1 MASAHTKMQT
11 AKERKALL
19 ASLAPRA
26 RRVVAFIET
35 HLCVP
40 EGRDAGKPVVLR
52 NWQIA
57 EIQKIYGNPHGTRRA
72 ILSFG
77 RKNGKT
83 ALAAMLLLVH
93 LCGPEARPNGQLYS
107 AARSREQAAVLFR
120 LAGQMVRRSPAIA
133 PEVVVVDS
141 KKEMRCFQLGTV
153 YRALSRDAPT
163 ALGLSPAFI
172 VHDELGQ
179 VKGPRDP
186 LYEALETATGAQSD
200 PLSLV
205 ISTQAPTDA
214 DLLSV
219 LIDDALKG
227 TDPRVVVSLYT
238 APEDLDPFGEE
249 AVRAANPAFG
259 DFQNPVE
266 TMAMAEDAR
275 RMPARENEF
284 RNLILNQRV
293 DASTPF
299 ISRGLWRSCTMSGV
313 WRGGQ
318 PSVADFGDAPVF
330 GGLDLSE
337 VNDLTCLV
345 LKAPIGGVWHTRP
358 FFWLP
363 EEGIV
368 ERSRKDRVPYDVWA
382 SQGLIELCPGRSV
395 SYDWVAT
402 RLVEILRPLNVQ
414 RVAFDRWNWRHFRPC
429 LERAGAPAS
438 WLSEEDDA
446 LFARFGQGMVSMSP
460 ALRTLES
467 RILDGD
473 LAHTGH
479 PVLTMCM
486 ANAVV
491 TKDPSGNRKLD
502 KAKAA
507 GRIDGAVSLAMAS
520 GVSGEY
526 RENAPSPSYL
536 KSAPLMVL

>member
-1 MASAHTKMQT
+1 MGTAHKRM
-11 AKERKALL
+11 KLL

-26 RRVVAFIET
+26 LRVVQFIEK
-35 HLCVP
+35 HLRVP
-40 EGRDAGKPVVLR
+40 EGKDAGKPVVLR
-52 NWQIA
+52 DWQIR
-57 EIQKIYGNPHGTRRA
+57 EIDKIYGNRHGTRRA

-83 ALAAMLLLVH
+83 AIAAMLLLVH
-93 LCGPEARPNGQLYS
+93 LVGPEARRNGQLYS

-120 LAGQMVRRSPAIA
+120 LAAAMVRMSPAIA
-133 PEVVVVDS
+133 VEVSIIES
-141 KKEMRCFQLGTV
+141 KKEMRVAALGTL
-153 YRALSRDAPT
+153 YRALSKEATT
-163 ALGLSPAFI
+163 AYGFSPVFV

-179 VKGPRDP
+179 VKGPRDE
-186 LYEALETATGAQSD
+186 LYEALETATGAQEA

-205 ISTQAPTDA
+205 ISTQAPTDG
-214 DLLSV
+214 DLLSI

-227 TDPRVVVSLYT
+227 SDPRVVVSLYT
-238 APEDLDPFGEE
+238 APEDLDPFSEE
-249 AVRAANPAFG
+249 AARAANPAFG

-299 ISRGLWRSCTMSGV
+299 ISKGV
-313 WRGGQ
+313 WTACNA
-318 PSVADFGDAPVF
+318 PVADIVDAPVF

-337 VNDLTCLV
+337 VNDLTAMV
-345 LKAPIGGVWHTRP
+345 LTFPVDGVWHVRP

-363 EEGIV
+363 AEGLA

-382 SQGLIELCPGRSV
+382 SQGYIETCPGRSV
-395 SYDWVAT
+395 SYDWVAA
-402 RLVEILRPLNVQ
+402 RVVDVLRPLNVQ
-414 RVAFDRWNWRHFRPC
+414 RMAFDRWNWRHFQPC

-446 LFARFGQGMVSMSP
+446 VFARFGQGGVSMSP

-467 RILDGD
+467 RLLNGEI
-473 LAHTGH
+473 AHGGH

-491 TKDPSGNRKLD
+491 TKDPAGNRKLD
-502 KAKAA
+502 KAKSS
-507 GRIDGAVSLAMAS
+507 GRIDGAVSLAMAA

-526 RENAPSPSYL
+526 RENAPSSSYL